1 MPGSTRRPY
10 QRRPFDAANCT
21 ACGLC
26 LEYCPVMA
34 LPPERARREMQRLLA
49 GQDSPLL
56 RACTSCGACNLACPD
71 DCRPANLILDR
82 WHEDYLQHGLPAR
95 AAYFLPHSRPNFRTD
110 IVARLPAD
118 ERERV
123 ARWRRAAGDPAA
135 RPAREFLFSG
145 CNLVTAPYLTFS
157 RLFDGVDIRGG
168 LDYCCGEMLFR
179 MGLYE
184 PLEGVA
190 RRLGY
195 WLAVLGAERVYLLC
209 TAGLHMLRHVLPQ
222 YLVSNTQYPLS
233 NIQFLPY
240 LQVILDRLEAGDL
253 DPVHPLDMTVSVQ
266 DSCHTR
272 YLPASNGRDEFAD
285 LPRRLLAAI
294 GVRVVE
300 APHSRGTS
308 LCCGIAGGF
317 SHASAYHPVDLLR
330 AARTTSRDHRRTP
343 AGATCVYCAGC
354 LEMMSVARLP
364 DPNRRPVYHLLELV
378 QMALGE
384 QPRRRQG
391 ALARGFVA
399 GTLRRQFP
407 QMLNPRRF
415 WLPPLPVEPDPAQ
428 AI

>member
-1 MPGSTRRPY
+1 MPAADPLPRPPRRPY
-10 QRRPFDAANCT
+10 ERRPFDAAACT

-26 LEYCPVMA
+26 LEQCPVMA
-34 LPPERARREMQRLLA
+34 LPPDRARREIQRLLA
-49 GQDSPLL
+49 GGDSPAL
-56 RACTSCGACNLACPD
+56 RACTSCGACNLVCPH
-71 DCRPANLILDR
+71 DCRPANLFLDR
-82 WHEDYLQHGLPAR
+82 WHQDYLARGLPAR

-110 IVARLPAD
+110 IVAHLPAD
-118 ERERV
+118 ERAVV

-184 PLEGVA
+184 PLADVA
-190 RRLGY
+190 RRLGHSQF
-195 WLAVLGAERVYLLC
+195 AD
-209 TAGLHMLRHVLPQ
+209 PQ
-222 YLVSNTQYPLS
+222 YPIS

-240 LQVILDRLEAGDL
+240 LGVILDRLQSGDL
-253 DPVHPLDMTVSVQ
+253 GPIHPLNLTVTVQ
-266 DSCHTR
+266 DSCHAR
-272 YLPASNGRDEFAD
+272 YLPAAGGDEFAD

-294 GVRVVE
+294 GVQVEE
-300 APHSRGTS
+300 APHSRDDG

-317 SHASAYHPVDLLR
+317 SHASAYHPADLLLSAR
-330 AARTTSRDHRRTP
+330 ATSRDQRRTP

-399 GTLRRQFP
+399 GTLRRQF
-407 QMLNPRRF
+407 
-415 WLPPLPVEPDPAQ
+415 
-428 AI
+428 